1 MIPDI
6 PRAADDGTA
15 PHSGKRLVIADDDAF
30 VRSALSLQLNSSF
43 AVVGDARDADEAI
56 ERVDALRP
64 DVVIVDVEMPAG
76 GGLRATREIRSRA
89 PEVAIVALSSDESDS
104 IVRAMLRAGAMTY
117 VRKGIDGHQLNS
129 ILRSAIDAHTTL
141 FSENASCAP
150 GPPAGA

>member
-6 PRAADDGTA
+6 RRADDDPTA
-15 PHSGKRLVIADDDAF
+15 PYGGKRLVIADDDAV

-76 GGLRATREIRSRA
+76 GGLRATREIHSRA

-104 IVRAMLRAGAMTY
+104 TVREMLQAGAMTY

-129 ILRSAIDAHTTL
+129 ILCSAIEAHTSFYAAT
-141 FSENASCAP
+141 AGCTP
-150 GPPAGA
+150 GRPAAA

>member
-1 MIPDI
+1 MIPDV
-6 PRAADDGTA
+6 PRAAHDRTA
-15 PHSGKRLVIADDDAF
+15 QHGGVRLVIADDDPV
-30 VRSALSLQLNSSF
+30 VRSALCLQLNNSF

-76 GGLRATREIRSRA
+76 GGLRATREIHSRA

-104 IVRAMLRAGAMTY
+104 TVREMLQAGAMTY

-129 ILRSAIDAHTTL
+129 ILCSAIEAHTSFYAAT
-141 FSENASCAP
+141 AGCTP
-150 GPPAGA
+150 GRPAAA

>member
-1 MIPDI
+1 MIPDV
-6 PRAADDGTA
+6 PRAAPDRTA
-15 PHSGKRLVIADDDAF
+15 QHGGMRLVIADDDPV
-30 VRSALSLQLNSSF
+30 VRSALSLQLNNSF

-104 IVRAMLRAGAMTY
+104 MVREMLRAGAMTY
-117 VRKGIDGHQLNS
+117 LRKGIDGHQLDS
-129 ILRSAIDAHTTL
+129 VLRAAIDAHAS
-141 FSENASCAP
+141 FYSEGASRPA
-150 GPPAGA
+150 GPPAGP

>member
-1 MIPDI
+1 MIPDT
-6 PRAADDGTA
+6 RRADDDPTA
-15 PHSGKRLVIADDDAF
+15 SYGGRRLVIADDDAV

-76 GGLRATREIRSRA
+76 GGLRATREIHSRA

-104 IVRAMLRAGAMTY
+104 TVREMLQAGAMTY

-129 ILRSAIDAHTTL
+129 ILCSAIEAHTSFYAAT
-141 FSENASCAP
+141 AGCTPA
-150 GPPAGA
+150 PPAAA